1 MRIMN
6 EVQKKV
12 VVIVNKSPNP
22 MPSYAHAGDSGMDL
36 RAWITDEEGGEITLK
51 PLERKLIHTGVYVEL
66 PEYTEAQIRTRSGC
80 ALKQALVVLN
90 SPGSIDNFYRNEIG
104 IIAINLSNEDIVIR
118 NGDRIAQ
125 MVICPVFLKELVEIK
140 EKDEVSTNTER
151 GTDGFGST
159 GLK

>member
-1 MRIMN
+1 MRMMN
-6 EVQKKV
+6 EVGKKV
-12 VVIVNKSPNP
+12 VFIVNKSPNP

-80 ALKQALVVLN
+80 ALKQGLVVLN
-90 SPGSIDNFYRNEIG
+90 SPGTCDNFYRNEIG